1 MEDKFC
7 QLVLD
12 SALDKKASNTVVI
25 DISEVSL
32 MADFMLICTGSAT
45 THVQGIADNI
55 LEKVKENGD
64 KIYNIAGKN
73 EGEWILLDLGNV
85 IVHIM
90 LESIR
95 NLYTLEKLWDNGKI
109 FYFDK
114 EYELQ
119 NKKAEA
125 K

>member
-12 SALDKKASNTVVI
+12 SAIDTKAINSVVI
-25 DISEVSL
+25 DISEISL
-32 MADFMLICTGSAT
+32 MADYMLICTGSST
-45 THVQGIADNI
+45 THVKGIANAI

-64 KIYNIAGKN
+64 KIYNVAGQN

-119 NKKAEA
+119 SKEA
-125 K
+125 

>member
-1 MEDKFC
+1 LEDKFC

-12 SALDKKASNTVVI
+12 SAIDTKAINSVVI
-25 DISEVSL
+25 DISEISL
-32 MADFMLICTGSAT
+32 MADYMLICTGSST
-45 THVQGIADNI
+45 THVKGIANAI

-64 KIYNIAGKN
+64 KIYNVAGQN

-119 NKKAEA
+119 SKEA
-125 K
+125 

>member
-1 MEDKFC
+1 MEDEFC

-12 SALDKKASNTVVI
+12 SALDRKAINTVVI
-25 DISEVSL
+25 DISKVSV
-32 MADFMLICTGSAT
+32 MADYMMICTGSAN
-45 THVQGIADNI
+45 THVQGIANHI
-55 LEKVKENGD
+55 LEKVEENGH

-73 EGEWILLDLGNV
+73 EGEWVLIDLGNV

-119 NKKAEA
+119 NQNK
-125 K
+125 